1 MALRVAWA
9 LPLSLLLV
17 LQGCENGAGGKDDK
31 ASCAHDDLM
40 CLCKADCNETC
51 NHFNI
56 TTVAQGTAC
65 AKCMTS
71 KCAEDDAKSL
81 CPKDQTSLCHNCVTE
96 GAWCWATTWPSCV
109 KQCVQWWEP
118 IECTQCWLT
127 NYTANCLGLPANQ
140 MPELD
145 PGFATRSGFVLM
157 VQVRPAKTHAPHPA
171 HTRTRTDTHTH
182 TLQHVILLH
191 SCQEQELPR
200 THAGKYH
207 DCFEPHVDAPALTGS
222 NVSAVVV

>member
-71 KCAEDDAKSL
+71 KCAEDAKSL

-127 NYTANCLGLPANQ
+127 NYTANCLG
-140 MPELD
+140 
-145 PGFATRSGFVLM
+145 
-157 VQVRPAKTHAPHPA
+157 
-171 HTRTRTDTHTH
+171 
-182 TLQHVILLH
+182 
-191 SCQEQELPR
+191 
-200 THAGKYH
+200 KYH